1 MMQWLQTAFHWA
13 PFSLSILLGIQLAI
27 FVSAEETA
35 GMIHGH
41 LLERANRK
49 NNQRAV
55 KAASTAR
62 LAGRQPVIPK
72 RGRRRLDGDK
82 QPSNQ
87 IGQKK
92 IHGTH

>member
-55 KAASTAR
+55 QAASTAR
-62 LAGRQPVIPK
+62 LAGEAACYSETPKNIPTFSNVPSFQ
-72 RGRRRLDGDK
+72 RRDNR
-82 QPSNQ
+82 S
-87 IGQKK
+87 GQK
-92 IHGTH
+92 T